1 MERNQKVGR
10 GSSSSRV
17 RERGDSYIH
26 CGGHVKERGIERKV
40 NAGISIAYIRGIPM
54 VLYV

>member
-1 MERNQKVGR
+1 MERNQKVGG

-17 RERGDSYIH
+17 RERGDSYIN

-40 NAGISIAYIRGIPM
+40 NSGISIAYIRGIPM